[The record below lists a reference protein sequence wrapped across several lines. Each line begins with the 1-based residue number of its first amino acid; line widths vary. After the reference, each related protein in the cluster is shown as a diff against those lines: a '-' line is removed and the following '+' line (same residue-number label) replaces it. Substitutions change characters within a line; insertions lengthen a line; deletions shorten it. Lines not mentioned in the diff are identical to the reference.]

1 MDDRTIQI
9 RVGVVVVT
17 AAIIAFLL
25 VLFFGEKR
33 SLFQQQ
39 KTIYLLF
46 RTAPGVSPQTPVRK
60 NGVLIGRITH
70 VELRDEGGVT
80 LTAKIESQYKVL
92 RNEVARISTASF
104 IGDAVLEFI
113 PSDVEGASNE
123 EIADE
128 EVIADGVVS
137 ADPLRVLANLEP
149 RLAGA
154 IGSIENAGNEV
165 TQLARNLNTIVGN
178 NQDQFQRVIQKS
190 ELAMEHFRS
199 AMETV
204 DEVVGDPE
212 LKANLKRSL
221 RELPQFFDDSRATL
235 TEAQKTLTG
244 FQKMTARA
252 DSNLENLEKFTKPL
266 SEKGEVL
273 ADRIE
278 SAVINV
284 DTLLDQLVKF
294 SEQLNSS
301 EGTLGQLLNDKDL
314 YNRLHRS
321 AVNIEDA
328 TRRIRP
334 ILDDVRIITDK
345 VATDPRQMGVKGMLD
360 KRPSGIGM
368 KRSPR
373 DIEQNGLR
381 QVEAGIWIENFRP
394 GELDGAQEV
403 EIQEGSSLMS
413 RIPWRPSTRSGS
425 ANSSRR

>member
-17 AAIIAFLL
+17 AAVIAFLL

-33 SLFQQQ
+33 PLFQQQ

-46 RTAPGVSPQTPVRK
+46 PHAPGVSPQTPVRK
-60 NGVLIGRITH
+60 NGVLIGRVVN
-70 VELRDEGGVT
+70 VELREEGGVT
-80 LTAKIESQYKVL
+80 LTAKIESRFKVF
-92 RNEVARISTASF
+92 RNEVVRISTASL
-104 IGDAVLEFI
+104 IGDAVLEFV
-113 PSDVEGASNE
+113 PSHVEGASRE
-123 EIADE
+123 EIADD
-128 EVIADGVVS
+128 EVIADGVVA

-149 RLAGA
+149 RLTGA
-154 IGSIENAGNEV
+154 ISSIENAGNEV
-165 TQLARNLNTIVGN
+165 THLARNMNTIVGN

-212 LKANLKRSL
+212 IKANLKRSL
-221 RELPQFFDDSRATL
+221 RELPQFFDDARSTL
-235 TEAQKTLTG
+235 GEARQTLAG
-244 FQKMTARA
+244 FQQMTARA
-252 DSNLENLEKFTKPL
+252 DSNLQNLEKFTKPL

-284 DTLLDQLVKF
+284 DTLLDQLVQF
-294 SEQLNSS
+294 SSQLNNRD
-301 EGTLGQLLNDKDL
+301 GTLGKLLYDKEL
-314 YNRLHRS
+314 YDRLHRS

-334 ILDDVRIITDK
+334 ILDDVRIMSDK
-345 VATDPRQMGVKGMLD
+345 LATDPRQLGLKGMLD
-360 KRPSGIGM
+360 RRPAGVGM

-373 DIEQNGLR
+373 E
-381 QVEAGIWIENFRP
+381 IENHGMRQIDEGIFIEDFHP
-394 GELDGAQEV
+394 GEIYE
-403 EIQEGSSLMS
+403 EEGRVMGDESPLMS
-413 RIPWRPSTRSGS
+413 RIPWRPKSRSGTSS
-425 ANSSRR
+425 ATR